1 MRPTT
6 WRLLLAVAVV
16 AAAAGWAVTRLVDA
30 LAGRA
35 LVVPWS
41 LPVVMLGLAGVLAL
55 WTRSVRAR
63 LARRPGT
70 EPVPPLLAARTAALA
85 LAGSRTGAL
94 VGGFYV
100 GVVVGLAP
108 ARESAYVRELLL
120 AAVLTVVGSALLVA
134 VSLWL
139 ERVCRLPD
147 PPPGEAAP

>member
-1 MRPTT
+1 VRPTT
-6 WRLLLAVAVV
+6 WRLLAAVAVLSAV
-16 AAAAGWAVTRLVDA
+16 AGWAVTRLVDA
-30 LAGRA
+30 FAGRA

-94 VGGFYV
+94 VGGFFL
-100 GVVVGLAP
+100 GVLVGLAP
-108 ARESAYVRELLL
+108 GRESEYVRSLLL
-120 AAVLTVVGSALLVA
+120 AAALTVVGSALLVL

-147 PPPGEAAP
+147 PPPGEGAP